1 MKAREQWQAVPRTG
15 AWRVSLAAWA
25 SGALLTASAMLFAQ
39 APPALQGDPERGKRI
54 YQVCSG
60 CHSLDEDDVGP
71 RHRGVVGRMA
81 GTVPGYGYSQALR
94 DSHIVW
100 TEPNLDRWLTNPQA
114 MVPGARMFFQLADA
128 KDRADVIAWLAL
140 QRQGGS

>member
-1 MKAREQWQAVPRTG
+1 MKARAGRRIG
-15 AWRVSLAAWA
+15 LAAWA
-25 SGALLTASAMLFAQ
+25 CGSLLTASAILFAQ
-39 APPALQGDPERGKRI
+39 APTVLNGDPERGKRI

-71 RHRGVVGRMA
+71 RHRGVVGRTA
-81 GTVPGYGYSQALR
+81 GTVPGFGYSQALH

-100 TEPNLDRWLTNPQA
+100 TEENLDRWLANPQA
-114 MVPGARMFFQLADA
+114 MVPGAKMFFLLPDA

-140 QRQGGS
+140 QR

>member
-1 MKAREQWQAVPRTG
+1 VKVRAKWQSVRCSGARRHW
-15 AWRVSLAAWA
+15 LAALA
-25 SGALLTASAMLFAQ
+25 GGSFLIGSAMLSAQ
-39 APPALQGDPERGKRI
+39 APTVLHGDPERGKRI

-81 GTVPGYGYSQALR
+81 GTVPGFGYSPALKG
-94 DSHIVW
+94 SHIVW
-100 TEPNLDRWLTNPQA
+100 TEENLDRWLTNPQA
-114 MVPGARMFFQLADA
+114 LVPGAMMFFQLPGA

-140 QRQGGS
+140 QR